1 MYKRNFESFNVGQF
15 MGGLQNIN
23 CCNWQEALEINIKE
37 TNASFIKFFDIFEL
51 L

>member
-1 MYKRNFESFNVGQF
+1 MYKRNFESVNVGQF
-15 MGGLQNIN
+15 MSDLQNIN

-37 TNASFIKFFDIFEL
+37 TNASFITFFDIFEL